1 MERFS
6 LQGSSTTPCRDD
18 AGMLM
23 TSMGRTIG
31 PLGPCRRTVMVR
43 AGVDAPSY
51 FNAAEARSKTIEAGR
66 LAMLWTVSP
75 QPTGRN
81 VRLSDTSSGRI
92 QAEPGSIPP

>member
-23 TSMGRTIG
+23 TSMGRNIG

-43 AGVDAPSY
+43 VGVDVPS
-51 FNAAEARSKTIEAGR
+51 
-66 LAMLWTVSP
+66 
-75 QPTGRN
+75 
-81 VRLSDTSSGRI
+81 
-92 QAEPGSIPP
+92 